1 MNHSVKGL
9 ISISGFFFQH
19 ESLSVKMFNYLVKK
33 NNLDK
38 EFKRYFGEN
47 LAKDKHK
54 TFITEMM
61 KGPPKTKSK
70 VQEFD
75 L

>member
-1 MNHSVKGL
+1 
-9 ISISGFFFQH
+9 
-19 ESLSVKMFNYLVKK
+19 MFNYLVKK

-38 EFKRYFGEN
+38 EFKRYFGKN

-54 TFITEMM
+54 TFITEMI